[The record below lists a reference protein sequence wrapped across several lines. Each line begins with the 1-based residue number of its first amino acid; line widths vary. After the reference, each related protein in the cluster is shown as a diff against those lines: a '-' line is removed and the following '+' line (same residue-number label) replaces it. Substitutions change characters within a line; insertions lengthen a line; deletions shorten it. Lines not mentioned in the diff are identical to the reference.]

1 MVPIILFILL
11 VISVILSPVYAQE
24 QWVISPGFG
33 PSYISDTIP
42 DTLLPGHSY
51 PVLVTF
57 RNTGLVSWQ
66 DEMRRIG
73 LLYEGDMTKVTAI
86 PSFVEI
92 SRDLNI
98 TPGKHATFGF
108 TLLPVG
114 TPGSYDLSFSVVMRS
129 ATGDQKITE
138 VFVKHVTIVPT
149 DGISS
154 PVNGS
159 IFVESPVL
167 DLDVYLD
174 SAFMGNVPAIIADVK
189 PGQYMIR
196 VKNDTFERT
205 YPVDVERGVMTRLLV
220 RGDEKITVVT
230 KKRAGPVSDGTLIG
244 YIEANVPLIIIIS
257 LILLACI
264 GIGMYGLRKRN
275 RTEKDRKKKE
285 DKEDEEN
292 PEKARSKKEKDLLD
306 KIHSKKPLFEG
317 LSSSSDISHGV
328 YGKVSGQSGTGHISR
343 KKSSKGIE
351 KKNSTKESLK
361 PKPPSKSTKPDT
373 IKDDVDFQFRDLTT
387 RPGSATAS
395 IGVSNHSSVPVSVE
409 DHTISPGGFGIVP
422 VEISEP
428 TNDEPDTIISLRILS
443 EGSEFFKN
451 IIIPYNR
458 GIALLARGV
467 VEKAYEYF
475 RALLVTHP
483 DNVDGLFQ
491 QAQILLNWGL
501 EEEAQSVLQEIL
513 VLDPEHEAALNAL
526 NQIQDKAARKKDK
539 AGSDA
544 VIKISGY
551 PDELSDR
558 YTPIRVLGDD
568 PFATVILVR
577 KNDTGDLRALK
588 IPRTIEKIG
597 SSLFT
602 EISLLYQLRHPYV
615 LRMYKAEFYPVVM
628 LELEFVSGGWYE
640 DKQYMRVSDL
650 PVPLPNH
657 VSSLLI
663 EKIAEGLAYLHR
675 QGVRHYHLSPKYI
688 LLDEPLNPKISGLIR
703 ESLRSAGGGGVEEF
717 FVCAPEQVDPS
728 FFGKPGK
735 RTDIYQLGAIWL
747 WLMTGRIMEKGES
760 ADEIIS
766 MTMDNVTSDPS
777 FELYIPLLK
786 KLTARFKKD
795 RYASVEA
802 FLDDLKG
809 IIPDFY
815 IKEGMALSGD
825 DA

>member
-1 MVPIILFILL
+1 MVPVILFILL
-11 VISVILSPVYAQE
+11 IIPATISPVYAQE
-24 QWVISPGFG
+24 QWVTAPGFG

-159 IFVESPVL
+159 IFVESWVL

-189 PGQYMIR
+189 PGQYRIQ

-220 RGDEKITVVT
+220 KGDEKSPVIT
-230 KKRAGPVSDGTLIG
+230 KKKAGPVSDGTIIG
-244 YIEANVPLIIIIS
+244 YIEANIPLIMIIS
-257 LILLACI
+257 MILLVCI
-264 GIGMYGLRKRN
+264 GVGMYGLRKRN
-275 RTEKDRKKKE
+275 RTEEERKKKE
-285 DKEDEEN
+285 DKEDEED
-292 PEKARSKKEKDLLD
+292 PEKERAKKEKNLLD
-306 KIHSKKPLFEG
+306 KIHSQKPLFEG
-317 LSSSSDISHGV
+317 LSPSSDPISSGRITAMPI
-328 YGKVSGQSGTGHISR
+328 SGQNVKGYDSKVRGVG
-343 KKSSKGIE
+343 KSIIG
-351 KKNSTKESLK
+351 KESSDGGK
-361 PKPPSKSTKPDT
+361 KPDSPQVAPD
-373 IKDDVDFQFRDLTT
+373 IEVRVQGIDVKQ
-387 RPGSATAS
+387 GSAIAS
-395 IGVSNHSSVPVSVE
+395 LGVSNHSGSP
-409 DHTISPGGFGIVP
+409 ISIDDQSIGAGGFGLIP
-422 VEISEP
+422 VGLKEP
-428 TNDEPDTIISLRILS
+428 VDDNPDVIFPLRIIF
-443 EGSEFFKN
+443 EGSE
-451 IIIPYNR
+451 IIRKISIHYNR

-475 RALLVTHP
+475 LSVLHADPKNIEALLH
-483 DNVDGLFQ
+483 
-491 QAQILLNWGL
+491 QAHILIGWGL
-501 EEEAQSVLQEIL
+501 EEEASALLAEIIEM
-513 VLDPEHEAALNAL
+513 DPTNTEAKNAL
-526 NQIQDKAARKKDK
+526 KKLEQDQVRRKENREPDPKPTIKD
-539 AGSDA
+539 
-544 VIKISGY
+544 Y
-551 PDELSDR
+551 PDELLDR

-588 IPRTIEKIG
+588 IPRPIEKIG

-615 LRMYKAEFYPVVM
+615 LRMYKAEFTPVVM

-640 DKQYMRVSDL
+640 GKQYMRVSDL
-650 PVPLPNH
+650 PVPLPFP
-657 VSSLLI
+657 VSFLLI

-703 ESLRSAGGGGVEEF
+703 ESLRSAGGSGVEEF
-717 FVCAPEQVDPS
+717 FVCAPEQVDSS

-735 RTDIYQLGAIWL
+735 RTDIFQLGAIWL
-747 WLMTGRIMEKGES
+747 WLMTGRIMGKEES

-766 MTMDNVTSDPS
+766 MTMGNVSSDPPL
-777 FELYIPLLK
+777 ELYIPLVK

-802 FLDDLKG
+802 FLDELKE
-809 IIPDFY
+809 IKSDFDMR
-815 IKEGMALSGD
+815 EGMASSGD
-825 DA
+825 DG

>member
-1 MVPIILFILL
+1 MVPFILFIFL
-11 VISVILSPVYAQE
+11 VIPVIICPVSALE
-24 QWVISPGFG
+24 QWVTSPGFG
-33 PSYISDTIP
+33 PAYVSDTIP
-42 DTLLPGHSY
+42 DTLLPGQSY

-98 TPGKHATFGF
+98 TPGKHAHFGF

-114 TPGSYDLSFSVVMRS
+114 VPGSYDLPFSVVMRS

-138 VFVKHVTIVPT
+138 VFVKRVTIVPT
-149 DGISS
+149 GGISS

-159 IFVESPVL
+159 VFVESPVL

-174 SAFMGNVPAIIADVK
+174 SVFMGNVPAIIADVK

-196 VKNDTFERT
+196 VGNESFERT

-220 RGDEKITVVT
+220 RGDDPSPVIT
-230 KKRAGPVSDGTLIG
+230 KKTAGPISDGTLIG
-244 YIEANVPLIIIIS
+244 YIEANIPLIVIIS
-257 LILLACI
+257 LILLVCI
-264 GIGMYGLRKRN
+264 GVGMYGLRKRN
-275 RTEKDRKKKE
+275 RTEEERKK
-285 DKEDEEN
+285 EEKKKKSDD
-292 PEKARSKKEKDLLD
+292 PDSEKAEKEKDLLD

-317 LSSSSDISHGV
+317 LSSTNEPSQYGGNTNISST
-328 YGKVSGQSGTGHISR
+328 SGTGKISG
-343 KKSSKGIE
+343 KKPPRVPE
-351 KKNSTKESLK
+351 KKKYNKESLK
-361 PKPPSKSTKPDT
+361 SSKPLN
-373 IKDDVDFQFRDLTT
+373 KDAIANDVDFQFRDLTT

-395 IGVSNHSSVPVSVE
+395 IGVSNHSPVPVSVE
-409 DHTISPGGFGIVP
+409 DQTISPGGFGIVP
-422 VEISEP
+422 VELNEP
-428 TNDEPDTIISLRILS
+428 TNDEPDITLSLRILA

-451 IIIPYNR
+451 IIIPYNL

-483 DNVDGLFQ
+483 DNIDGLLN
-491 QAQILLNWGL
+491 QAQILYSWGL
-501 EEEAQSVLQEIL
+501 EEEALSVLQEIL
-513 VLDPEHEAALNAL
+513 ALDPNHEDALNAL
-526 NQIQDKAARKKDK
+526 NHIQKKVTQK
-539 AGSDA
+539 KEKSGSYPKSI
-544 VIKISGY
+544 VPGY
-551 PDELSDR
+551 PEELSDR

-588 IPRTIEKIG
+588 IPRTMEKIG
-597 SSLFT
+597 TSLFT

-615 LRMYKAEFYPVVM
+615 LRMFRAEFSPVVM

-640 DKQYMRVSDL
+640 GKQYMKLSDL
-650 PVPLPNH
+650 PVPLPFD
-657 VSSLLI
+657 VWSVLI

-703 ESLRSAGGGGVEEF
+703 ESLRSAGVSGVEEF
-717 FVCAPEQVDPS
+717 FVCAPEQIDSS

-735 RTDIYQLGAIWL
+735 RTDIFQLGAIWL
-747 WLMTGRIMEKGES
+747 WLVTGQIMGKEES
-760 ADEIIS
+760 ADEKIS
-766 MTMDNVTSDPS
+766 FIVGNDTSHPS
-777 FELYIPLLK
+777 LDLYVPLFK

-795 RYASVEA
+795 RYASVEE
-802 FLDDLKG
+802 FLDDLRG
-809 IIPDFY
+809 INMVTCQS
-815 IKEGMALSGD
+815 EEMSSSGD
-825 DA
+825 DE

>member
-1 MVPIILFILL
+1 MVPVILFIFL
-11 VISVILSPVYAQE
+11 VIPVIIFPACAQE
-24 QWVISPGFG
+24 QWMTSSGFG
-33 PSYISDTIP
+33 PAYVSDTIP
-42 DTLLPGHSY
+42 DTLLPGQSY

-98 TPGKHATFGF
+98 TPGKHANFGF

-114 TPGSYDLSFSVVMRS
+114 VPGAYDLSFSVVMRS

-138 VFVKHVTIVPT
+138 VFVKRVTIVPT

-159 IFVESPVL
+159 VFVESPVL

-196 VKNDTFERT
+196 VGNSIFERT

-220 RGDEKITVVT
+220 QGDDPSPVIT
-230 KKRAGPVSDGTLIG
+230 KKKAGLISDGTLIG

-257 LILLACI
+257 LILLVCI
-264 GIGMYGLRKRN
+264 SVGMYGLRKRN
-275 RTEKDRKKKE
+275 RFEEERKKKE
-285 DKEDEEN
+285 DKEKEED
-292 PEKARSKKEKDLLD
+292 PDKERSKKEKILLD
-306 KIHSKKPLFEG
+306 KIHDKKPLFEG
-317 LSSSSDISHGV
+317 LSSTSEPSQNGGNTSISSP
-328 YGKVSGQSGTGHISR
+328 SGTGSILG
-343 KKSSKGIE
+343 KKPSQVPE
-351 KKNSTKESLK
+351 KKKYNKES
-361 PKPPSKSTKPDT
+361 PNASKPPNPDA
-373 IKDDVDFQFRDLTT
+373 IMHDVEVQFRDLTT
-387 RPGSATAS
+387 RPGSAKAS
-395 IGVSNHSSVPVSVE
+395 IGVSNHSPVPVSVE
-409 DHTISPGGFGIVP
+409 DQTISPGGFGIVP
-422 VEISEP
+422 IELNEP
-428 TNDEPDTIISLRILS
+428 TNDEPDTILSLRILA

-451 IIIPYNR
+451 VIIPYNR

-475 RALLVTHP
+475 RALLATHP
-483 DNVDGLFQ
+483 DNVDGLFN
-491 QAQILLNWGL
+491 QAQILLKWGL
-501 EEEAQSVLQEIL
+501 EEEALSVLQEIL
-513 VLDPEHEAALNAL
+513 TLDPAHEDALNAL
-526 NQIQDKAARKKDK
+526 HHLQDKTARKKEIVGLESK
-539 AGSDA
+539 LK
-544 VIKISGY
+544 VPGY
-551 PDELSDR
+551 PEELSDR

-577 KNDTGDLRALK
+577 RNDTGDLRALK

-615 LRMYKAEFYPVVM
+615 LRMFRAEFSPVVM

-640 DKQYMRVSDL
+640 GKQYLKLSDL
-650 PVPLPNH
+650 PVPLPFD
-657 VSSLLI
+657 VWSVLI

-675 QGVRHYHLSPKYI
+675 QGVRHYHLSPNYI

-703 ESLRSAGGGGVEEF
+703 ESLRSAGGSGVEEF
-717 FVCAPEQVDPS
+717 FVCAPEQIDS
-728 FFGKPGK
+728 HFFGKPGK
-735 RTDIYQLGAIWL
+735 RTDIFQLGAIWL
-747 WLMTGRIMEKGES
+747 WLVTGQIMGKEES
-760 ADEIIS
+760 ADENIS
-766 MTMDNVTSDPS
+766 FTVGSDTSDPS
-777 FELYIPLLK
+777 LELYDPLFK

-795 RYASVEA
+795 RYASVEE
-802 FLDDLKG
+802 FLDDLREIKV
-809 IIPDFY
+809 DFY
-815 IKEGMALSGD
+815 QSEEMASSGD
-825 DA
+825 VA